1 MVGDGINDAPVSSK
15 SVKFLMELT
24 VMQALAAADVA
35 IAIGSGSDV
44 ALSSASFVLVSS
56 DLGSILTLVDLSATV
71 FRRVK
76 LNFVCAHLTRCT
88 VGQLTLWLS
97 SCGHWC
103 IISPR
108 SRSQQ
113 EFYTPSDTFGSVQSG
128 LPLPWHCR
136 K

>member
-1 MVGDGINDAPVSSK
+1 MVGDGINDAPVSVSPK
-15 SVKFLMELT
+15 AVEFLMELT

-76 LNFVCAHLTRCT
+76 LNFVCVQPTGRARTA
-88 VGQLTLWLS
+88 GQLTL
-97 SCGHWC
+97 
-103 IISPR
+103 R
-108 SRSQQ
+108 S
-113 EFYTPSDTFGSVQSG
+113 
-128 LPLPWHCR
+128 
-136 K
+136 